1 LATSPRP
8 YQDDYR
14 KDSKSKDIYK
24 KRKTM
29 VLEKDIS
36 EQNIE
41 QIKLWTTFWRRNIH
55 RFIIDVMG
63 VPLFPYQI
71 IWVYL
76 MQISPLFVG
85 ICSRTASK
93 SWIVAAF
100 STARCILYPGLSI
113 IIAATTKA
121 QAGLIISKKIS
132 EFKIKSPVIDAEIIG
147 ITANNNLYEA
157 RFKNGSIITVV
168 AANEGALGNRC
179 NDLIIDEYAIANKE
193 VVDKILKPFLFPRQ
207 IPFVVDHPNEY
218 ADYIEP
224 IRTCY
229 ISSAWY
235 ANEWWYKTALFV
247 AKQMVEDKPAG
258 FFATDFMSSIKH
270 NLKTIDQIQTEK
282 TENAAFDMQYGNI
295 PGKENAN
302 AYFTSDM
309 FKRTIQ
315 KAFYPVRR
323 VDYTKKT
330 NPFAIPR
337 TDSEIRIMGIDLA
350 SRSAAANDNS
360 IISCARLLPSK
371 RGYERKLVYMESSHG
386 ADHIEQANR
395 IKDIWYDFKADWI
408 CMDVANIGV
417 DVFVDLS
424 MPYFNEE
431 RGIQMP
437 AFTVMNR
444 AEIAQ
449 KTRDELIEKT
459 RGTNALPII
468 FPISGTSELNSDIN
482 VAFRSSLQKKLW
494 SFLIDDI
501 EAEEFLI
508 RNSKEY
514 FLDTKDSTIQSF
526 MLHPYFQVNLFL
538 SECLN
543 LEMKMVNSLVKLDEG
558 NGRKDRF
565 SSVSYLNFLCSIF
578 DKDLLREDSEED
590 DWSIIAGLTQCR

>member
-1 LATSPRP
+1 MPTSARP
-8 YQDDYR
+8 YQNQYR
-14 KDSKSKDIYK
+14 KDSKSKDIFK

-36 EQNIE
+36 EHQIE
-41 QIKLWTTFWRRNIH
+41 QMKLWCTFWRRNIH
-55 RFIIDVMG
+55 RFIIDAMG
-63 VPLFPYQI
+63 IPLFPYQI
-71 IWVYL
+71 IWIYL

-121 QAGLIISKKIS
+121 QAGLIISKKIT
-132 EFKIKSPVIDAEIIG
+132 EFKIKSPLVDAEIIN
-147 ITANNNLYEA
+147 ITANTNVYEA
-157 RFKNGSIITVV
+157 KFRNGSMITVV

-179 NDLIIDEYAIANKE
+179 NDLIVDEYAISDKE

-207 IPFVVDHPNEY
+207 IPFVVDHPNEF

-235 ANEWWYKTALFV
+235 ANEWWHKTALSI
-247 AKQMVEDKPAG
+247 ARQMAMDKSAG
-258 FFATDFMSSIKH
+258 FFATDYLSSIRH
-270 NLKTIDQIQTEK
+270 NLKTIDQIQDEK

-295 PGKENAN
+295 PGKSNLD
-302 AYFTSDM
+302 AYFQADM

-315 KAFYPVRR
+315 KAFYPVRKI
-323 VDYTKKT
+323 DYTKKT
-330 NPFAIPR
+330 NPFFIPR
-337 TDSEIRIMGIDLA
+337 VDSEIRIMGIDLA
-350 SRSAAANDNS
+350 TRSAASNDNS
-360 IISCARLLPSK
+360 VITCVRLLPSK

-395 IKDIWYDFKADWI
+395 IKNIWYDFKADYLSL
-408 CMDVANIGV
+408 DVANIGV

-424 MPYFNEE
+424 LPYFNEE

-444 AEIAQ
+444 PEIAQ
-449 KTRDELIEKT
+449 KTRDELLDKT
-459 RGTNALPII
+459 RGTNAIPII
-468 FPISGTSELNSDIN
+468 FPISGTPELNSDMN

-508 RNSKEY
+508 KNSKEY

-526 MLHPYFQVNLFL
+526 MLHPYVQVNFL
-538 SECLN
+538 LMECLA

-565 SSVSYLNFLCSIF
+565 SSTLHANWLASIF
-578 DKDLLREDSEED
+578 DKDLLKEDNDED
-590 DWSIIAGLTQCR
+590 DWSVLMGLTQVY